1 MRRSIPFFSHG
12 IDDYFGDSLRL
23 LWDIDEWASFLNGI
37 DDYIGDFKVF
47 KLLLKQS
54 LFLDSRSVVS
64 VGDDLV
70 AI

>member
-1 MRRSIPFFSHG
+1 MIPLRKHKICFYMDSF
-12 IDDYFGDSLRL
+12 SLRKHICL
-23 LWDIDEWASFLNGI
+23 SGQNR
-37 DDYIGDFKVF
+37 YIGDFKVF